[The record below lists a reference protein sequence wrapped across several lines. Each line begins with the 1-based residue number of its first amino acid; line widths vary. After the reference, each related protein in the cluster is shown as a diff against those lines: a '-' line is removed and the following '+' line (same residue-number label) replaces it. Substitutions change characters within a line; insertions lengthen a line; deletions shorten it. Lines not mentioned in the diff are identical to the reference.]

1 MTESSKGGA
10 ARIVSSGGRLLETLE
25 HPSTEPANAE
35 PARAELSRSAGRARR
50 RPRPAISISTLVM
63 LVPAVALFSVLI
75 IVPLIMS
82 VVYSFT
88 NLDSYGAVSSFVGFD
103 NYTHLFLDPNT
114 VRALEVTAVLTL
126 VCTVVINF
134 ASVGIAMLL
143 NHRGSMYNVYR
154 SAIFYPYVLSALI
167 SGFVWSAIL
176 NPDGAMNT
184 ILQKIGI
191 APVPFFTDPNLAV
204 VSLIVV
210 TIWNSMGF
218 SVVLYLAGLQ
228 TIPQDLLEAAEVDG
242 ATGFQRF
249 RHIIWPLLGPT
260 VTINIVLVSIGLLRT
275 YDLVVSLT
283 GGGPAGQSN
292 TIAYRIIALGFSSD
306 QAGQASAGATVLF
319 LATIA
324 LAGTVMLIRRRRSLS

>member
-1 MTESSKGGA
+1 M
-10 ARIVSSGGRLLETLE
+10 LL
-25 HPSTEPANAE
+25 PALALFTVLVII
-35 PARAELSRSAGRARR
+35 P
-50 RPRPAISISTLVM
+50 LVM
-63 LVPAVALFSVLI
+63 SI
-75 IVPLIMS
+75 
-82 VVYSFT
+82 VYSFT
-88 NLDSYGAVSSFVGFD
+88 NLDSYGRVTSVVGLA
-103 NYTHLFLDPNT
+103 NYKHLFLDPNT
-114 VRALEVTAVLTL
+114 VRALEVTAVLTI

-143 NHRGSMYNVYR
+143 NQRGPMYNVYR
-154 SAIFYPYVLSALI
+154 SAIFYPYVFSALI

-176 NPDGAMNT
+176 NPDGAINT
-184 ILQKIGI
+184 LLTRFGL

-242 ATGFQRF
+242 ASSFQRF
-249 RHIIWPLLGPT
+249 RKVIWPLLGPT

-292 TIAYRIIALGFSSD
+292 TIAYRIIALGFSSNE
-306 QAGQASAGATVLF
+306 AGQASAGAVVLL

-324 LAGTVMLIRRRRSLS
+324 LAGIVMLVRRRTSWT

>member
-1 MTESSKGGA
+1 MTGSSEGGVATAPA
-10 ARIVSSGGRLLETLE
+10 ATRRLLETLGGRRSRTRGSGGRL
-25 HPSTEPANAE
+25 PLLPQLAMLLPALALFTVLVII
-35 PARAELSRSAGRARR
+35 P
-50 RPRPAISISTLVM
+50 LVM
-63 LVPAVALFSVLI
+63 SI
-75 IVPLIMS
+75 
-82 VVYSFT
+82 VYSFT
-88 NLDSYGAVSSFVGFD
+88 NLDSYGRVTSVVGLA
-103 NYTHLFLDPNT
+103 NYKHLFLDPNT
-114 VRALEVTAVLTL
+114 VRALEVTAVLTI

-143 NHRGSMYNVYR
+143 NQRGPMYNVYR
-154 SAIFYPYVLSALI
+154 SAIFYPYVFSALI

-176 NPDGAMNT
+176 NPDGAINT
-184 ILQKIGI
+184 LLTRFGL

-242 ATGFQRF
+242 ASSFQRF
-249 RHIIWPLLGPT
+249 RKVIWPLLGPT

-292 TIAYRIIALGFSSD
+292 TIAYRIIALGFSSNE
-306 QAGQASAGATVLF
+306 AGQASAGAVVLL

-324 LAGTVMLIRRRRSLS
+324 LAGIVMLVRRRTSWT

>member
-1 MTESSKGGA
+1 MTASPYGGA
-10 ARIVSSGGRLLETLE
+10 PRIAARGGRL
-25 HPSTEPANAE
+25 H
-35 PARAELSRSAGRARR
+35 GRALRR
-50 RPRPAISISTLVM
+50 VPAAQLVM
-63 LVPAVALFSVLI
+63 LVPALVLFTALI
-75 IVPLIMS
+75 IIPLVMS
-82 VVYSFT
+82 IVYSFT
-88 NLDSYGAVSSFVGFD
+88 NLDSYGAVTSFVGFS
-103 NYTHLFLDPNT
+103 NYAHLFLDPNT
-114 VRALEVTAVLTL
+114 VRALEVTAVLTV

-143 NHRGSMYNVYR
+143 NHQGPLYNVYR
-154 SAIFYPYVLSALI
+154 SAIFYPYVFSALI

-184 ILQKIGI
+184 LLTHLGI

-204 VSLIVV
+204 LSLIVV

-242 ATGFQRF
+242 ANAFQRF

-292 TIAYRIIALGFSSD
+292 TIAYRIISLGFSSN

-324 LAGTVMLIRRRRSLS
+324 LAGVVMLVRRRRSLS

>member
-1 MTESSKGGA
+1 MTASSDGGA
-10 ARIVSSGGRLLETLE
+10 SRIVSSGGRLLETLE
-25 HPSTEPANAE
+25 HPSTDLPKAGL
-35 PARAELSRSAGRARR
+35 PRSEGRFSWRG
-50 RPRPAISISTLVM
+50 RPKVSISQLVM
-63 LVPAVALFSVLI
+63 LVPAVILFTVLI
-75 IVPLIMS
+75 IVSLIMS
-82 VVYSFT
+82 LVYSFT
-88 NLDSYGAVSSFVGFD
+88 NLDSYGAVSSFVGFS
-103 NYTHLFLDPNT
+103 NYAHLFLDPNT
-114 VRALEVTAVLTL
+114 VRALEVTGVLTL

-134 ASVGIAMLL
+134 TSVGIAMLL
-143 NHRGSMYNVYR
+143 NHRGPMYNVYR
-154 SAIFYPYVLSALI
+154 SAIFYPYVFSALI

-184 ILQKIGI
+184 ILGNLGI
-191 APVPFFTDPNLAV
+191 EPVPFFTNPNLAV

-292 TIAYRIIALGFSSD
+292 TIAYRIIALGFSAN

-324 LAGTVMLIRRRRSLS
+324 LAGVVMLIRRRRSWS